1 LHRARFGLSK
11 RLRQIRGSDMAPPV
25 HHVKAKEHRIADRVQ
40 RRQRKPGDQLEEP
53 AHVRDA
59 GGNRVPSGEKPV
71 SVDEF
76 FDRGNLDAVTP
87 VAEGIDLWWCALE
100 RAPEETDRLAA
111 WLSPA
116 EHARAARF
124 GTNAL
129 RRRWIAGRAALRFV
143 LGRTLGV
150 APAAVPI
157 RRGVRGRPELADSG
171 VALDFNVSHTRGVA
185 LIGIAGRPSGTRI
198 GVDVN
203 GSTRRRRRPP
213 GTEVPYGSRTIGDRG
228 ASPSCAGSARTI
240 CKEAMSKATGD
251 GLIAPF
257 GKLEVGSIRIR
268 IFSTGRRL
276 IRRRRN
282 PRRAGACWLFT

>member
-1 LHRARFGLSK
+1 
-11 RLRQIRGSDMAPPV
+11 
-25 HHVKAKEHRIADRVQ
+25 
-40 RRQRKPGDQLEEP
+40 
-53 AHVRDA
+53 
-59 GGNRVPSGEKPV
+59 V

-185 LIGIAGRPSGTRI
+185 LIGIAAGRPSGTRI
-198 GVDVN
+198 GVDVERSDRDV
-203 GSTRRRRRPP
+203 GVDRLALKFLTAVERSAIAGLSPELRRQRFLRYW
-213 GTEVPYGSRTIGDRG
+213 T
-228 ASPSCAGSARTI
+228 

-257 GKLEVGSIRIR
+257 GKLEVGFDPHPHLLDGPPPYTPAAWNLLAVQVPAGYLATIAVWHR
-268 IFSTGRRL
+268 GR
-276 IRRRRN
+276 
-282 PRRAGACWLFT
+282 